1 MCLLLTAMAPALTR
15 DLRAHAFRLDLLTG
29 VFAKVEVVKFD
40 GLGHMG
46 QATHPEIVNESIGRF
61 LGAAERKGLRACGLP
76 LPAGLIE
83 MQGASHGEQR
93 KERSG

>member
-1 MCLLLTAMAPALTR
+1 
-15 DLRAHAFRLDLLTG
+15 

-61 LGAAERKGLRACGLP
+61 LGCG
-76 LPAGLIE
+76 
-83 MQGASHGEQR
+83 
-93 KERSG
+93 